1 MSQPTL
7 SRKRHHVPSPIRRG
21 ILVLFAVVATGMGCA
36 AVEKDRRAV
45 GLQAATN
52 SYQSALRWGYYD
64 TAFGYVHPD
73 QRKNRSLP
81 EVFTE
86 LRVTGYDVAQPPV
99 IQDDDNASQV
109 VVIDYLYEDT
119 QIIKRL
125 TDRQQW
131 RWDDQIGTWW
141 LHSGIPAFT
150 PGSGGKP
157 GSP

>member
-7 SRKRHHVPSPIRRG
+7 PGARTHAPGATWSG
-21 ILVLFAVVATGMGCA
+21 LVVLLAVATGIGCA

-45 GLQAATN
+45 GLQAAT
-52 SYQSALRWGYYD
+52 SGYQSALRWGYFE

-73 QRKNRSLP
+73 QRKNKGIP
-81 EVFTE
+81 DVFNQ

-99 IQDDDNASQV
+99 ILEDDSANQV

-119 QIIKRL
+119 QIVKRL
-125 TDRQQW
+125 TDRQHW

-141 LHSGIPAFT
+141 LHSGIPAFAPRT
-150 PGSGGKP
+150 AKP